1 VGYRVKQLAGQG
13 RFLRIPVLL
22 TKAVWREQD
31 HPRDDSGEFTD
42 KRTAGQAPEAGA
54 ALVAP
59 HIMEGYDR
67 AFTGAIEGVAARTQH
82 PALRATLQQWAAGH
96 GIARQALAGVVR
108 TGLHRRMDPEEAMN
122 LLAARLLM
130 PRPGGASLFGDFR
143 ESPPAYAGDN
153 PLRARFHAWL
163 DNSLRELRNRAGK
176 LGNVEH
182 LPGERVPVGPG
193 RKEEPGEETRDVEAR
208 PEAERDFYEM
218 LEDVRRAALARG
230 EEAGL
235 PMADVWDALTSRV
248 SHAERERRFGRDR
261 ARAAF
266 ALVRDTVR
274 HYAEATGNDVLLSA
288 LGRME
293 AGEKVR
299 RRAPGATAAG
309 RALQRAA
316 ARASALPPE
325 EADEASIRE
334 LLESRRGEGPG
345 RFGISLGE
353 IRKKRGR
360 WTGEPPH
367 DPNSPHG
374 TRLRDTLARMV
385 AKGIL
390 EERTRGRATLYYPG
404 PNYPEGGHEG
414 GGLQ

>member
-1 VGYRVKQLAGQG
+1 
-13 RFLRIPVLL
+13 
-22 TKAVWREQD
+22 
-31 HPRDDSGEFTD
+31 
-42 KRTAGQAPEAGA
+42 
-54 ALVAP
+54 
-59 HIMEGYDR
+59 
-67 AFTGAIEGVAARTQH
+67 VAARTQH

-108 TGLHRRMDPEEAMN
+108 MGLHRRMDPEEALN
-122 LLAARLLM
+122 FLAARILM
-130 PRPGGASLFGDFR
+130 PRPGGASLFGDFQ
-143 ESPPAYAGDN
+143 EAPPAYEGDN

-176 LGNVEH
+176 IGNVER

-193 RKEEPGEETRDVEAR
+193 GEDEPGEGTRDVAAP
-208 PEAERDFYEM
+208 PESERDFQEM

-235 PMADVWDALTSRV
+235 PMAEFFEAMLAGKRSDALRAHFGHTA
-248 SHAERERRFGRDR
+248 AER
-261 ARAAF
+261 ARAVVVGT
-266 ALVRDTVR
+266 LRD
-274 HYAEATGNDVLLSA
+274 YAEGTGNDILLSL

-293 AGEKVR
+293 ARQPTR
-299 RRAPGATAAG
+299 RRKPGLTAKG
-309 RALQRAA
+309 QALQRAA
-316 ARASALPPE
+316 ARLSLPPA
-325 EADEASIRE
+325 EADEASILE
-334 LLESRRGEGPG
+334 LLESRRGASPG

-353 IRKKRGR
+353 IRKKRGN
-360 WTGEPPH
+360 WTGQPPH

-390 EERTRGRATLYYPG
+390 EERAQGRATVYYPG
-404 PNYPEGGHEG
+404 PNYPEGGHAV